1 MTATNQTKAEKA
13 RALAYKRPALS
24 SMGYR
29 TIMEEL
35 ELIQE
40 ACDEV
45 QYWIDSDDGTLLDA
59 FDGDTEQEWEFKL
72 AFADLS
78 AGCYQLI
85 DCIYDS
91 VETEE
96 SFDDCTVALIG
107 NRYEVIG
114 FDGYQEDYVS
124 LARYEEELAET
135 EAGKR
140 LMRLT
145 KKEMIAQIGMS
156 FGILLAFYDLR
167 HKYDYLQAAMDVL
180 RDENHSVIQLMKDV
194 DAAYNAAA
202 SVQWDYEAK
211 PFWEKFERLVRDL
224 PERMWVEA

>member
-1 MTATNQTKAEKA
+1 MNQQSKAEKA
-13 RALAYKRPALS
+13 RALAYKRPALA
-24 SMGYR
+24 SMGYHSM
-29 TIMEEL
+29 MEEL
-35 ELIQE
+35 EQIQE

-59 FDGDTEQEWEFKL
+59 FDGDTEQEWEFRL
-72 AFADLS
+72 AFGELS
-78 AGCYQLI
+78 AGSYQLAE
-85 DCIYDS
+85 CIYDS
-91 VETEE
+91 VESDQ

-107 NRYEVIG
+107 NRYEMVG

-124 LARYEEELAET
+124 LTRWEAERAET

-145 KKEMIAQIGMS
+145 KKEMIAQIGLS

-180 RDENHSVIQLMKDV
+180 RDENHSVIQRMKDV
-194 DAAYNAAA
+194 DAAYDAAA
-202 SVQWDYEAK
+202 SAQWNFEAEPLWK
-211 PFWEKFERLVRDL
+211 KFDQLIEGL

>member
-1 MTATNQTKAEKA
+1 MEQTRAEKA

-24 SMGYR
+24 SMGYEAL
-29 TIMEEL
+29 MEEL
-35 ELIQE
+35 EEIQE

-59 FDGDTEQEWEFKL
+59 FDGDTEQEWEFRL
-72 AFADLS
+72 AFGELS
-78 AGCYQLI
+78 AGCYQLS

-91 VETEE
+91 VESAE

-124 LARYEEELAET
+124 LTRYEEELAET

-145 KKEMIAQIGMS
+145 KKEMIAQIGLS

-167 HKYDYLQAAMDVL
+167 HKYDYLKAAMDVL

-194 DAAYNAAA
+194 DAAYDAAA
-202 SVQWDYEAK
+202 SAQWNFEAEPLWK
-211 PFWEKFERLVRDL
+211 KFEQLIEGL

>member
-1 MTATNQTKAEKA
+1 MNQTKAERAK
-13 RALAYKRPALS
+13 ALAYKRPALA
-24 SMGYR
+24 SMGFHSM
-29 TIMEEL
+29 MEEL
-35 ELIQE
+35 EQIQE

-59 FDGDTEQEWEFKL
+59 FDGDTEQEWEFRL
-72 AFADLS
+72 AFAELS
-78 AGCYQLI
+78 AGSYQLAE
-85 DCIYDS
+85 CIYDS
-91 VETEE
+91 VESDQ

-107 NRYEVIG
+107 NRYEMVG

-124 LARYEEELAET
+124 LTRWEAERAET

-145 KKEMIAQIGMS
+145 KKEMIAQIGLS

-180 RDENHSVIQLMKDV
+180 RDENHSVIQRMKDV
-194 DAAYNAAA
+194 DAAYDAAA
-202 SVQWDYEAK
+202 SAQWYFEAE
-211 PFWEKFERLVRDL
+211 PLWEKFERLTRDL